1 MTEFLAGALGL
12 FDSTVDAMMGAP
24 LMAFF
29 LVLLLLVAVVMV
41 FVSLASFGSSLG
53 RR

>member
-12 FDSTVDAMMGAP
+12 FDSTVDAMMGEP
-24 LMAFF
+24 LLAFF

-41 FVSLASFGSSLG
+41 FVSLLSLGNNLG

>member
-1 MTEFLAGALGL
+1 MSGFLAGALGL
-12 FDSTVDAMMGAP
+12 FDSTVYAMMDEP

-29 LVLLLLVAVVMV
+29 LVFLLIVAVAVV
-41 FVSLASFGSSLG
+41 FAGLASFSSRLH